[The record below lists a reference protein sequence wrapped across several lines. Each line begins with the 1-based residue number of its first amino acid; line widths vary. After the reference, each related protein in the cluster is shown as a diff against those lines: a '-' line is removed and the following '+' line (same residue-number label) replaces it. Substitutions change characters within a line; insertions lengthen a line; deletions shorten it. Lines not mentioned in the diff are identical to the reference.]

1 MRKLLNK
8 RLVKFGPFDMLH
20 EHPEVLKPMD
30 LGYLAANLNSI
41 AFYDLIIVFDEK
53 KRVLPKSELR

>member
-1 MRKLLNK
+1 
-8 RLVKFGPFDMLH
+8 MLH

-41 AFYDLIIVFDEK
+41 AFYDLIIVFDKK